1 MLIGF
6 NLPLSGV
13 LCITEKLNSLS
24 PRWVIALNR
33 YAIACCPTGSAFI
46 PRGEIVGSGGSALS

>member
-13 LCITEKLNSLS
+13 LCITEKLKFAESEMGQNEK
-24 PRWVIALNR
+24 
-33 YAIACCPTGSAFI
+33 SAFF
-46 PRGEIVGSGGSALS
+46 GLMSASSSCGY

>member
-24 PRWVIALNR
+24 PRWVKTRN
-33 YAIACCPTGSAFI
+33 PPF
-46 PRGEIVGSGGSALS
+46 SALCRLPPAADID

>member
-24 PRWVIALNR
+24 PRWVQA
-33 YAIACCPTGSAFI
+33 
-46 PRGEIVGSGGSALS
+46 V